1 LKELT
6 LVAEMMK
13 SLLVLENGDR
23 LTREEF
29 ERRYDAMPHLKKAE
43 LIDGVV
49 YLAAALRYRRHGRP
63 HSLIMGWLVAY
74 EALTQG
80 VQAADN
86 ATVRLDNDNEPQPDA
101 LLRVEADYGG
111 QSCISEDDYI
121 EGAPEL
127 IVEIAA
133 STASYDLHDK
143 LEVYRRHGVQEY
155 IVWRV
160 LEQQLDWFYL
170 DSGHYILLQPNA
182 FGVLCSRVFPGL
194 NLDMQA
200 LLQENVAQVLAEVQL
215 GKMTEV
221 HQNFVQKLA
230 QTRSQR

>member
-1 LKELT
+1 
-6 LVAEMMK
+6 MK

-29 ERRYDAMPHLKKAE
+29 EQRYDAMPHLKKAE

-80 VQAADN
+80 VKAADN

-101 LLRVEADYGG
+101 LLRIEVECGG

-160 LEQQLDWFYL
+160 LEQQLDWFCL
-170 DSGHYILLQPNA
+170 DAGNFVPLQPNGL
-182 FGVLCSRVFPGL
+182 GVLYSRVFPGL
-194 NLDMQA
+194 NLNIQA
-200 LLQENVAQVLAEVQL
+200 LLAEDVAQVLAEVQQ
-215 GKMTEV
+215 GKATEA
-221 HQNFVQKLA
+221 HQNFVRKLA
-230 QTRSQR
+230 QTRSHR